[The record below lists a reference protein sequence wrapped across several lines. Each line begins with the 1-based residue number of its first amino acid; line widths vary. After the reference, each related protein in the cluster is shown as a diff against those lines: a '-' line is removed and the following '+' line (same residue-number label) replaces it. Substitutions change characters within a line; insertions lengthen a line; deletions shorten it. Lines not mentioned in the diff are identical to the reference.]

1 MRSMLIS
8 FLLSSASK
16 KLIIAGKIGFFSRNF
31 SFNATKNVASLP
43 EKRVLSSA
51 ALISIS
57 SKL

>member
-1 MRSMLIS
+1 MS

-43 EKRVLSSA
+43 EKMLLSSEA
-51 ALISIS
+51 AMSIS